1 MVEIGVSMFER
12 DLKLPEEGAM
22 CVDSNLQ
29 AAKYMIMKRV
39 HKGMNT
45 WWKYNVATD
54 RERKLTN

>member
-1 MVEIGVSMFER
+1 MFER